1 MKTCKEMAL
10 IWNVTERSVT
20 KFCNEGK
27 IPGVKKVGKSWA
39 IPDDAKKPVDGR
51 VSSGK
56 YVKKRDNEEKK
67 PLPIGI
73 SDYVRAQSEYYY
85 VDKTL
90 LIRDFLDR
98 KPLVSLF
105 TRPRRFGKTL
115 NMDMLRVFFEIS
127 KENTGKYFEDKAI
140 WKCGEEYRSHQGK
153 YPVIF
158 LTFKDVKFDTWEA
171 TIDKIKGLLQEEYGR
186 HQELLASDK
195 LSAYEKEYFG
205 RILDSSANEV
215 ELTSALERLSKM
227 LTSHYGKAPIIIID
241 EYDTPIQEGYAKDFY
256 EEIIGFMRNFFSGA
270 FKDNKNLSYGFLTG
284 ILRIAQESIF
294 SGLNNLTVNS
304 VMDEEYDRYFGFT
317 EDEVEQMLDYYWVSE
332 KEAELKEWYDGYLFG
347 KEEIYN
353 PWSVINYISKGCI
366 PQAYWVNTG
375 KNEVLEDVLKV
386 ATDDITERL
395 YSLLQGERV
404 IARIDQNVVY
414 RSLTEEPANIYSL
427 LLVAGYLKTPT
438 KELQGDGSYLCEVSI
453 PNKEITAVYKNE
465 ILSHLL
471 QIGAISRTT
480 ANKIAESLYAND
492 DRKLQGAIV
501 EYMDK
506 AISFYDAGTE
516 SFYHGLML
524 GLIALMDN
532 RYKIKSNRESGDG
545 RYDISMFPKEERN
558 PGIIMELKWKKA
570 LSTEELDRL
579 AEDAFAQIEDMRYDS
594 EMKEEG
600 IKEILKF
607 GIAFTGKKVC
617 IKTGKERD

>member
-27 IPGVKKVGKSWA
+27 IPGAKKVGKSWA

-90 LIRDFLDR
+90 LIKDFLDR

-140 WKCGEEYRSHQGK
+140 WTCGEEYRSHQGK

-205 RILDSSANEV
+205 KILDSSANEV

-317 EDEVEQMLDYYWVSE
+317 EDEVEQMLDYYGVSE

-453 PNKEITAVYKNE
+453 PNKEIAAVYKNE

-492 DRKLQGAIV
+492 DRKLQGAIA

>member
-27 IPGVKKVGKSWA
+27 IPGAMKVGKSWA

-90 LIRDFLDR
+90 LIKDFLDR

-127 KENTGKYFEDKAI
+127 KENTGKHFEDKAI

-205 RILDSSANEV
+205 KILDSSANEV

-317 EDEVEQMLDYYWVSE
+317 EDEVEQMLDYYGVSE

-427 LLVAGYLKTPT
+427 LLVAGYLKTPK

-453 PNKEITAVYKNE
+453 PNKEIAAVYKNE

-492 DRKLQGAIV
+492 DRKLQGAIA

-579 AEDAFAQIEDMRYDS
+579 AEDALVQIEDMRYDS

-617 IKTGKERD
+617 IKTGKQRD